1 MKGDKLRSV
10 LDDPLQFISRLEII
24 DKRGRPAKLK
34 PRAEQ
39 IAIIEAL
46 VEGDDTLVLKPRQIG
61 STTVVAAY
69 FFWKWYTAKSPETY
83 VVLSH
88 KLASAKHILDIHK
101 RFYSGLPPVLQR
113 PLSDDNSTTMTL
125 ADTGAKLLAVS
136 AEGKG
141 GLRSFTATGLHISE
155 FAFSPDADEL
165 KATAISALNG
175 GQLCIESTANFFGD
189 PLHREIDLWES
200 ELVDWNFLF
209 FPWTDHAEY
218 SEDPPEEFETDPD
231 TDLTPGQQYWMA
243 RMVGKL
249 GETKFRREY
258 PLTVEDAYAQTD
270 GAWID
275 LSQVEGMDIVKT
287 DHEGGQIVRPDRSDS
302 YAIGVDCGAGT
313 GGDASVVCVVSGKT
327 GQMVEIRRSRD
338 TSPQDWATVVA
349 ECSAKWNGAKVL
361 VESNGTYGGIIITEL
376 KHMGVKLWKDSDGKD
391 WITNASTKPKMLNE
405 VKERILSGALR
416 ALDEWTYKELRSFQ
430 VDDRGM
436 PYCPRNG
443 SMGHHGDSV
452 IALALAIQCLDKV
465 QVDWRPYL
473 PDWIRHRKV
482 QNIREYNSGKEHRRY

>member
-1 MKGDKLRSV
+1 MRLRS
-10 LDDPLQFISRLEII
+10 
-24 DKRGRPAKLK
+24 
-34 PRAEQ
+34 EQ
-39 IAIIEAL
+39 IQIIEAL
-46 VEGDDTLVLKPRQIG
+46 ACGDDTLILKPRQIG
-61 STTVVAAY
+61 STTAVAAF
-69 FFWKWYTAKSPETY
+69 FFWKWFTAQSPETY
-83 VVLSH
+83 VSLSH
-88 KLASAKHILDIHK
+88 KLSSSKHILEIQR
-101 RFYSGLPPVLQR
+101 RFYEGLPKALLR
-113 PLSDDNSTTMTL
+113 PLSVSNTTCMTL
-125 ADTGAKLLAVS
+125 ADSGATLMAAS

-155 FAFSPDADEL
+155 FAFVPNADEL

-175 GQLCIESTANFFGD
+175 GQLCIESTANHFGD
-189 PLHREIDLWES
+189 PLHREIGLWES
-200 ELVDWNFLF
+200 EQVDWNFLF

-218 SEDPPEEFETDPD
+218 SEEPPSGFECDPD
-231 TDLTPGQQYWMA
+231 LNLEPGQQYWMA
-243 RMVGKL
+243 KMVGKL

-275 LSQVEGMDIVKT
+275 LAQVQGLNIIKTEPEGSQL
-287 DHEGGQIVRPDRSDS
+287 VRPDRSDS

-313 GGDASVVCVVSGKT
+313 GGDASVVAVVSGKS
-327 GQMVEIRRSRD
+327 GQLVEIRRSRD
-338 TSPQDWATVVA
+338 TSPVDWATIVA

-391 WITNASTKPKMLNE
+391 WITNAVTKPKMLNE
-405 VKERILSGALR
+405 IKERILSGQLT

-436 PYCPRNG
+436 PYCPRG
-443 SMGHHGDSV
+443 GGLGHHGDSV
-452 IALALAIQCLDKV
+452 IALALAVQCLDKV

-473 PDWIRHRKV
+473 PDWIRARKV
-482 QNIREYNSGKEHRRY
+482 SDGQMRGSGREHRRY